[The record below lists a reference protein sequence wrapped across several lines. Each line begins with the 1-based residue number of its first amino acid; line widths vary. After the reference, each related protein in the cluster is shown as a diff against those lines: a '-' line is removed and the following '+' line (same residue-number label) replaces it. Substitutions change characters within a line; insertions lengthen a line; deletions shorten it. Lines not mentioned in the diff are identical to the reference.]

1 MSDSL
6 FFKKGNILHRVNP
19 KSICFFQANG
29 DYTLAIGEDVKY
41 MTSMGISEL
50 ANFLI
55 NDAFVQVHRSYLLN
69 INKIDSIDL
78 MSSKIN
84 VSGHIVP
91 ISKTRKNNLLEAL
104 RIVK

>member
-6 FFKKGNILHRVNP
+6 FFKKGNVLHRVNP

-29 DYTLAIGEDVKY
+29 DYTLAIGEDTKY
-41 MTSMGISEL
+41 MTSMGITEL
-50 ANFLI
+50 AKFLV

-69 INKIDSIDL
+69 IHRIDSIDL

-84 VSGHIVP
+84 IAGHEIP
-91 ISKTRKNNLLEAL
+91 ISKSRKHNLLEVL